1 MSEVVFENVHKVY
14 HPEKGP
20 DAHAVRGV
28 TLEIR
33 RGELMVLVGP
43 SGCGKSTLLRM
54 IAGLEQVTSGTI
66 RIGEQVVNEVAPK
79 DRDVSMVFQNYA
91 LFPHMTVRENLAFA
105 LKFRNVAKAEVVER
119 VAEAAKLLHIE
130 DVLDRKPK
138 ALSGGQRQRTA
149 LGRALVRRPKVF
161 LLDEPLSNLDARMR
175 AEMRAEIAKLHSRL
189 RTTMIFVT
197 HDQTEAM
204 TLGERLCVMRDG
216 LIMQLGTPL
225 EVYQRP
231 QKLFVAAFI
240 GSPGMNLLP
249 GTITADHGRLA
260 FRDQARETG
269 GLDLALTGARFQ
281 KIQSLAGAAVIL
293 GLRSEDIDV
302 YETAG
307 APPGRSLTTA
317 RVEVYEPMGHETLLH
332 LSLGSHTV
340 IARAAS
346 TKQFSIGQTVAVE
359 CRLDRAILFDAKT
372 QEAID
377 AGET

>member
-1 MSEVVFENVHKVY
+1 MTAVVFEEVHKVY

-33 RGELMVLVGP
+33 TGELMVLVGP

-54 IAGLEQVTSGTI
+54 VAGLEQVTSGTI
-66 RIGEQVVNEVAPK
+66 RIGDQIVNEIAPK

-105 LKFRNVAKAEVVER
+105 LKFRNVAKAEVTTR
-119 VAEAAKLLHIE
+119 VMEAATLLHLE

-175 AEMRAEIAKLHSRL
+175 AEMRAEIAKLHSNL

-216 LIMQLGTPL
+216 RIMQLGTPL

-231 QKLFVAAFI
+231 KNLFVASFI
-240 GSPGMNLLP
+240 GSPGMNLLQ
-249 GTITADHGRLA
+249 GTIVQANGQSV
-260 FRDQARETG
+260 FRDRSP
-269 GLDLALTGARFQ
+269 DNS
-281 KIQSLAGAAVIL
+281 KIDIALAGPRFPSARSIAGREVVL
-293 GLRSEDIDV
+293 GLRSEEIAV
-302 YETAG
+302 YEERSAPAG
-307 APPGRSLTTA
+307 ASLLAA

-332 LSLGSHTV
+332 LKVGTHSM

-346 TKQFSIGQTVAVE
+346 SKQFHIGQPVHIE
-359 CRLDRAILFDAKT
+359 CKLDRAILFDAKT
-372 QEAID
+372 QEAV
-377 AGET
+377 E